1 MEDGKNKEITR
12 VSTQKDR
19 NHPQQLFSINNDGI
33 PWEEASGA
41 KNSHNLLTKW
51 KRHSKR
57 LNAIW
62 ILMWGSFAAACL
74 SMVLCFCVANIDFQ
88 SRLVN
93 KTIMVILFFVSL
105 ELSFVLGVFAI
116 LFHINGARKY
126 YAMLAADGEG
136 YWDSVDS
143 DLGYMNLSVPTIIQN
158 EGETFLCVAYQ
169 FLWASTMEDRETY
182 YHPNCCDD
190 FNYFYKMPLPH
201 EVRFYNSER
210 QDEFMRS
217 KHDTQVRL
225 LVAKIVYA
233 KQQISWLERLALEK
247 SSDLVVDEQGKL
259 VSVLLDDYKACKNW
273 YEHYL
278 TENVTMLNEII
289 EKKLVDRVNKEK
301 QKNLRENIVRKTLN
315 ITG

>member
-1 MEDGKNKEITR
+1 MGASYPE
-12 VSTQKDR
+12 
-19 NHPQQLFSINNDGI
+19 HLFSANNEGI

-41 KNSHNLLTKW
+41 KNSRDSLTKW
-51 KRHSKR
+51 NRHYR
-57 LNAIW
+57 HLNNVW
-62 ILMWGSFAAACL
+62 ILMWGSFASVFLIMGLYFVAVNAGFQFGAVAKIIIG
-74 SMVLCFCVANIDFQ
+74 VLFCVSVTLAY
-88 SRLVN
+88 L
-93 KTIMVILFFVSL
+93 LGFFV
-105 ELSFVLGVFAI
+105 V
-116 LFHINGARKY
+116 LFHINGVRKY
-126 YAMLAADGEG
+126 YVALIADGEG
-136 YWDSVDS
+136 YWESVDP
-143 DLGYMNLSVPTIIQN
+143 DLGYMNLSVPTIIQD
-158 EGETFLCVAYQ
+158 EGEMFLCVAPQ
-169 FLWASTMEDRETY
+169 FLWASTREDRETY
-182 YHPNCCDD
+182 YHPNCYGD
-190 FNYFYKMPLPH
+190 FNYFHKMPLPH
-201 EVRFYNSER
+201 EVKFYNSER

-247 SSDLVVDEQGKL
+247 SSDLVVDEQGEL

-278 TENVTMLNEII
+278 TENVRMFNEVI